1 MAHDS
6 REPLIKVSVVGSAKD
21 VNSVLWKKQSNVKM
35 NDHDVD
41 DVAFLTGVNHY
52 RKLARRLS
60 RRRNPQVF
68 HSIEV
73 GVCRPRFL
81 RQNGLTDLGRKFF
94 RRIRSD

>member
-52 RKLARRLS
+52 RKLESRLS
-60 RRRNPQVF
+60 RRRNPRNQGCIQDAVEGGGKGPREWMLQIF
-68 HSIEV
+68 
-73 GVCRPRFL
+73 GVSS
-81 RQNGLTDLGRKFF
+81 TVK
-94 RRIRSD
+94 